1 MTRQQEWSRKAYAKV
16 SGHKGK
22 DDEKKYR
29 TLCMK
34 MPILVLQSGLVQA
47 LAFIRSREKE
57 VGKNFCDDLAEVYGI
72 NGNEK
77 GKTAMTQAQEADDLS
92 LYLAMTRDII
102 EVSTWFQRFAQSEL
116 APGEDA

>member
-1 MTRQQEWSRKAYAKV
+1 MTRQQEWAKKACGLVMGRK
-16 SGHKGK
+16 GP
-22 DDEKKYR
+22 DEKKYR

-34 MPILVLQSGLVQA
+34 MPVLVLQSGLVQA

-57 VGKNFCDDLAEVYGI
+57 LGKHFSDDLAKVYGI
-72 NGNEK
+72 AGAEP
-77 GKTAMTQAQEADDLS
+77 GKVLMQQVQEADDLS

-116 APGEDA
+116 EVP